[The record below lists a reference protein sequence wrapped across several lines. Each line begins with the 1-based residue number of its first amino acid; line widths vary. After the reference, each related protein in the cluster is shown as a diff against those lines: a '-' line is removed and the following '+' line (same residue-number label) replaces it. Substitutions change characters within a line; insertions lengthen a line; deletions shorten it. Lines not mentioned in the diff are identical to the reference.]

1 MQLNRYCICKKSSL
15 GNTICIPEKPDFI
28 QFDKFKIS
36 CKTEQQL
43 GKGSDGYTTINK
55 VITATCPPNEYPS
68 NDVENTIDNNQKVGK
83 HLGRIR
89 EGSKVP
95 TSICTTVG
103 YIVPKPETN
112 LQNDESLMPKNWLD
126 AEPIAEMIKKAKQME
141 RGCLK
146 EFRLYRGAFIT
157 EGLKNVA
164 EEQRQNGTMHDYV
177 DK

>member
-1 MQLNRYCICKKSSL
+1 
-15 GNTICIPEKPDFI
+15 
-28 QFDKFKIS
+28 
-36 CKTEQQL
+36 
-43 GKGSDGYTTINK
+43 
-55 VITATCPPNEYPS
+55 
-68 NDVENTIDNNQKVGK
+68 
-83 HLGRIR
+83 
-89 EGSKVP
+89 
-95 TSICTTVG
+95 
-103 YIVPKPETN
+103 
-112 LQNDESLMPKNWLD
+112 MPKNWLD